1 MRRKSMNFKKAV
13 FLVDRGLDGLQA
25 LLQAEDRIQKTLEH
39 VMYLLV
45 RQHLLSKVRNR
56 LT

>member
-1 MRRKSMNFKKAV
+1 MNFKKAV

-56 LT
+56 PT